1 MIKKII
7 GMICLATVALGAT
20 PANNGDN
27 SKVPPH
33 ELTGVEGEEFFS
45 DKQIDEM
52 ANSVFVAEKKRS
64 PAAKSRV
71 ATEDMLSPQYIEFRD
86 KITKCNSGEEFYSI
100 IKSYDEKY
108 NSIPA
113 SATDLKF
120 AVARMATW
128 LPLRG
133 ITWKMTPMVHQIV
146 VTQQILM
153 GTLRNLAEQA
163 MINFPDSHVEAQL
176 MFLTLPAI
184 NNNNGQKTFEKRFY
198 VEGDFISFLGKD
210 VYLSLSKAI
219 SRIEKLGKMANVD
232 LKGKDVETPVVFDA
246 RIRFGEDAF
255 GGTYDSM
262 DRFKVLGEAERFATL
277 ARLSRRLAAISSM
290 VAYNWN
296 GHLATRSEIGKE
308 FGVGVAESMIFDL
321 AGGAGSEYINGASRE
336 KRVSILKKR
345 PQLYKIIE
353 NGGKR
358 WMQHSY
364 YHLHRS
370 VQFLEHT
377 WNNVDK
383 GRMDY
388 VMQLD
393 PEVFTARREQVQMG
407 IDNLKRLAGQCGNI
421 SKEKPQICDPSVSGA
436 DKIVGSLSGKELP
449 INLKAFYDN
458 PPKDL
463 KSLLPVKFARN
474 EEIEP
479 LRKLDA
485 YKEMSSSKRKPDVF
499 QIRIGKGDEGVT
511 TFRNYLYG
519 RATGWN
525 SGQEGY
531 GNVFPGINSTG
542 VADAMAV
549 INETR
554 GARMLNNAF
563 SMFIR

>member
-7 GMICLATVALGAT
+7 GLMCVTTVAWSAT
-20 PANNGDN
+20 PTINGDN

-33 ELTGVEGEEFFS
+33 QVPAAEGEEFLS

-52 ANSVFVAEKKRS
+52 ATNSFVAEKKRS

-71 ATEDMLSPQYIEFRD
+71 ATEDMLSPQYKDFRD
-86 KITKCNSGEEFYSI
+86 KITKCSSGEEFYSI
-100 IKSYDEKY
+100 IKSYDESY
-108 NSIPA
+108 NNIPA

-133 ITWKMTPMVHQIV
+133 IVWKMTPMVHQIV

-163 MINFPDSHVEAQL
+163 MINFPDSHVEAQM

-184 NNNNGQKTFEKRFY
+184 NNNNGQKKFEKRFK
-198 VEGDFISFLGKD
+198 VEGDFISFLGND
-210 VYLSLSKAI
+210 VYKSLSKAVY
-219 SRIEKLGKMANVD
+219 RIENLGKMANVG

-255 GGTYDSM
+255 GGTYDNM

-296 GHLATRSEIGKE
+296 GHLASRSEIGKE

-321 AGGAGSEYINGASRE
+321 AGGVGSEYVNGASRE

-345 PQLYKIIE
+345 PQLYVILD
-353 NGGKR
+353 GGKR

-370 VQFLEHT
+370 VVFLDHT
-377 WNNVDK
+377 WNNIDK

-393 PEVFTARREQVQMG
+393 PEIFTARREQVQMG
-407 IDNLKRLAGQCGNI
+407 IDNLKRLAGQCGNV
-421 SKEKPQICDPSVSGA
+421 SKERPQICDPSVNGA
-436 DKIVGSLSGKELP
+436 EKIVGSLSGKELP

-463 KSLLPVKFARN
+463 KNLLPVKFAKN

-485 YKEMSSSKRKPDVF
+485 YKEMSSSSRKPDVF
-499 QIRIGKGDEGVT
+499 QIRIGKGSEGVT

-525 SGQEGY
+525 SSQEAY
-531 GNVFPGINSTG
+531 GKVFPGVSSTG